1 MEDKVFSP
9 ATETVVQASS
19 AASEMTGDDA
29 VDSHE
34 NASSKWTNEKHNL
47 YLKSIE
53 ASFVDQLYNSLD
65 MLSRQ
70 TQITNRSDA
79 CISSGQCKVLRRGC
93 WSKKSFNREKFQGYW
108 IQHFKKGSCKRL
120 SLTALQYPVTESK
133 LDQHAIV
140 AEVTDQ
146 NFVEDTSCSRKR
158 ARVSKYDHASND
170 QVVPQRTS
178 AATTEVPDSYV
189 SPKK

>member
-53 ASFVDQLYNSLD
+53 ASFVDQLYDSLD

-158 ARVSKYDHASND
+158 VRVSKYDHASND
-170 QVVPQRTS
+170 QVVPQCTS
-178 AATTEVPDSYV
+178 AATTEIPDSYV
-189 SPKK
+189 SLKK